1 MSTISLVQ
9 IIPSLNS
16 SSQDWATFYTEAKKQ
31 LGTNAANVLFG
42 MAWQKWGA
50 NVSGSQSDIVTVSK
64 LTGLTLDEGFFD
76 SIRQTGSNAVGVIDG
91 AFSTFSTT
99 GKVVLYSAVGIGIL
113 LVGGIVV
120 RIVTASAEEIGTVA
134 SVAVKA
140 VV

>member
-16 SSQDWATFYTEAKKQ
+16 SSQDWVTFYTEAKKQ

-50 NVSGSQSDIVTVSK
+50 SVSGSKADVVTVSNQ
-64 LTGLTLDEGFFD
+64 TGLTLDEGFFD

-91 AFSTFSTT
+91 AFSTFSST
-99 GKVVLYSAVGIGIL
+99 GKIVLYSAVGIGVL
-113 LVGGIVV
+113 LIGGIAY
-120 RIVTASAEEIGTVA
+120 RIVTASAQEIGTVA
-134 SVAVKA
+134 ATAAKVAV
-140 VV
+140 